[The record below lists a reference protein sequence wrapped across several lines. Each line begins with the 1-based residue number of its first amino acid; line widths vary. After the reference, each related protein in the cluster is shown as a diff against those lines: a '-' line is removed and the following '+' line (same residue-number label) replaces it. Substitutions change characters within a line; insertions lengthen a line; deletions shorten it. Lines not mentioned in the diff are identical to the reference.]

1 MNVLSNMTTL
11 RGGKYRIL
19 RPLGH
24 GSFGVTYL
32 ATAKFV
38 VKGTLGEME
47 TEVKVAVKEF
57 FMGDINTRAAD
68 GSSVEGS
75 GGSVFANY
83 RKKFRREAENLSKL
97 NHPNIVKVLDV
108 FDENNTTYYVMQYIE
123 GMNLNDYI
131 QKKGRLNET
140 EALGIV
146 KDMGK
151 ALSYMHRNRMLHL
164 DIKPKNVMIEND
176 GKAILIDFGLAKQYT
191 ANGDPESST
200 SIGMGTPGYAPIE
213 QANYHQDGT
222 FPVTLDIYAF
232 GATIYKMLT
241 GQTPPHASDLLEDGF
256 PETMFR
262 SLGVSEHIIGCVKKA
277 MGPTKKSRYQ
287 SLDVMVGDIECDDV
301 RSYSPLK
308 KRGTIINAI
317 KNVAS
322 AMNPLRGKR
331 YENVDDSLSTTP
343 VIVPDTMHS
352 SETTYEDRDNQN
364 FRSYEKAAKEGDAN
378 AQNNLGDCYYFG
390 RGVQQDYAKA
400 VYWYEKSAE
409 QGKAYAQNSLGV
421 CYYFGRGVQQ
431 DYAQAVFWYEKSA
444 EQGDADAQFM
454 LGVCYD
460 LGQGVQQD
468 YAKAVYW
475 YEKSAE
481 QGDANAQNN
490 LGDCYYFG
498 QGVKQ
503 DYAKAV
509 YWYEKSAEQ
518 GNDAAQYSLGRCYY
532 FGQGVQQDY
541 AKAVFWYA
549 KSAEQ
554 GNADAQYS
562 LGLCYDLGDGVQQDY
577 AKAVYWYEK
586 SAEQGNTYAQNNLG
600 DCYYLGQ
607 GVKQN
612 YAKALSWYAKS
623 AEQGNAAAQNNLG
636 ACYESGRGVQQDY
649 VKAVSWYEKSAEQ
662 GNADAQYSLGYCYT
676 FGQGVRQ
683 DYAKAVFWYAKSAE
697 QGNAGA
703 QYCLGTCYEN
713 GLGVKQDYSK
723 AVSWYEK
730 SAEQGNTY
738 AQEQLSR
745 LL

>member
-1 MNVLSNMTTL
+1 MTTL
-11 RGGKYRIL
+11 RDGKYRIL

-32 ATAKFV
+32 ATAKVV

-75 GGSVFANY
+75 GGSVFSNY

-131 QKKGRLNET
+131 QKKGRLNEK

-191 ANGDPESST
+191 ATGEPESST

-262 SLGVSEHIIGCVKKA
+262 NLGVSEHMIGCVKKA

-322 AMNPLRGKR
+322 AMNLLRGKR

-343 VIVPDTMHS
+343 VIVPNTMLS
-352 SETTYEDRDNQN
+352 SEKTDEDRDNQN
-364 FRSYEKAAKEGDAN
+364 FRSYEKAAKKGNAD
-378 AQNNLGDCYYFG
+378 AQNNLGVCYESG

-400 VYWYEKSAE
+400 V
-409 QGKAYAQNSLGV
+409 
-421 CYYFGRGVQQ
+421 
-431 DYAQAVFWYEKSA
+431 FWYEKSA
-444 EQGDADAQFM
+444 EQGNAYAQYN
-454 LGVCYD
+454 LGVCY
-460 LGQGVQQD
+460 
-468 YAKAVYW
+468 Y
-475 YEKSAE
+475 
-481 QGDANAQNN
+481 N
-490 LGDCYYFG
+490 
-498 QGVKQ
+498 
-503 DYAKAV
+503 
-509 YWYEKSAEQ
+509 
-518 GNDAAQYSLGRCYY
+518 GR
-532 FGQGVQQDY
+532 GVQQDY

-554 GNADAQYS
+554 GDADAQYN
-562 LGLCYDLGDGVQQDY
+562 LGFCYINGRGVRQDY
-577 AKAVYWYEK
+577 AKAV
-586 SAEQGNTYAQNNLG
+586 
-600 DCYYLGQ
+600 
-607 GVKQN
+607 
-612 YAKALSWYAKS
+612 SWYARS
-623 AEQGNAAAQNNLG
+623 AEQGNANAQFNLG
-636 ACYESGRGVQQDY
+636 ACYENGRGVNQDY
-649 VKAVSWYEKSAEQ
+649 AKAVSWYEKSAKQ
-662 GNADAQYSLGYCYT
+662 GNADAQ
-676 FGQGVRQ
+676 
-683 DYAKAVFWYAKSAE
+683 
-697 QGNAGA
+697 
-703 QYCLGTCYEN
+703 
-713 GLGVKQDYSK
+713 KQ
-723 AVSWYEK
+723 
-730 SAEQGNTY
+730 
-738 AQEQLSR
+738 LRR

>member
-11 RGGKYRIL
+11 RDGKYRIL

-123 GMNLNDYI
+123 GMNLNEYI

-140 EALGIV
+140 EALGMV

-164 DIKPKNVMIEND
+164 DIKPKNVMIEKD

-191 ANGDPESST
+191 ATGEPESST

-241 GQTPPHASDLLEDGF
+241 GQTPPHASDLLENGF
-256 PETMFR
+256 PEMMFR
-262 SLGVSEHIIGCVKKA
+262 SLGVSEHMIGCVKKA
-277 MGPTKKSRYQ
+277 MEPTKKSRYL

-331 YENVDDSLSTTP
+331 YVNVDDSLSTTP
-343 VIVPDTMHS
+343 VIVPDTMLS

-364 FRSYEKAAKEGDAN
+364 FRIYEKAAKKGDAN

-400 VYWYEKSAE
+400 V
-409 QGKAYAQNSLGV
+409 
-421 CYYFGRGVQQ
+421 
-431 DYAQAVFWYEKSA
+431 
-444 EQGDADAQFM
+444 
-454 LGVCYD
+454 
-460 LGQGVQQD
+460 
-468 YAKAVYW
+468 
-475 YEKSAE
+475 
-481 QGDANAQNN
+481 
-490 LGDCYYFG
+490 
-498 QGVKQ
+498 
-503 DYAKAV
+503 
-509 YWYEKSAEQ
+509 
-518 GNDAAQYSLGRCYY
+518 
-532 FGQGVQQDY
+532 
-541 AKAVFWYA
+541 FWYA

-554 GNADAQYS
+554 GNANAQKS
-562 LGLCYDLGDGVQQDY
+562 LGV
-577 AKAVYWYEK
+577 
-586 SAEQGNTYAQNNLG
+586 
-600 DCYYLGQ
+600 CYYNGQ
-607 GVKQN
+607 GVKQD

-623 AEQGNAAAQNNLG
+623 AEQGNADAQCYLGHCYYFGQGVRQDYAKALSWYAKSAEQGNVNAQYNLG
-636 ACYESGRGVQQDY
+636 LCYYYGKGVEQDY
-649 VKAVSWYEKSAEQ
+649 AKAVSWYAKSAEHGDADAQCYLGHCYYFGQGVKQDYAKALSWYAKSAEHGNAFAQYNLGVCYSFGQGVGQDYSTAVSWYAKSAEQ
-662 GNADAQYSLGYCYT
+662 GNADAQYNLGVCYEN
-676 FGQGVRQ
+676 GQGVRQ
-683 DYAKAVFWYAKSAE
+683 DYAKA
-697 QGNAGA
+697 
-703 QYCLGTCYEN
+703 L
-713 GLGVKQDYSK
+713 
-723 AVSWYEK
+723 SWYEK
-730 SAEQGNTY
+730 SARQGNAD
-738 AQEQLSR
+738 AQKQLRR

>member
-1 MNVLSNMTTL
+1 MNVLSDMTTL

-83 RKKFRREAENLSKL
+83 RKKFRREAENLAKL

-140 EALGIV
+140 EALCIV

-191 ANGDPESST
+191 ATGEPESST

-262 SLGVSEHIIGCVKKA
+262 SLGVSEHMTGCVKKA

-287 SLDVMVGDIECDDV
+287 TVDGMVGNIEYGAEISKRSSKVNDNTEYADVADINEI
-301 RSYSPLK
+301 RQHH
-308 KRGTIINAI
+308 AI
-317 KNVAS
+317 KTEQVNVINENKNRRSSNVKTTSRSKKMFLVLLLLILCGVGVWLLYGNNKKENTKPDYIADSGEAISSDDYVDLGLPSGTLWASCNVGASAPYEKGGIYAWGETVQKQSYRMENYFDIDSLAGSSSLYDMFGTEGQTQQSIIGTKYDVAS
-322 AMNPLRGKR
+322 AVCGPDYVMPTKAQLDELNTECTWTWGTLRRVKGMIVTGPNGNSIFLPACGSGN
-331 YENVDDSLSTTP
+331 ENGIFGYNEDGDYWCGELCDPKVHE
-343 VIVPDTMHS
+343 HS
-352 SETTYEDRDNQN
+352 NMDQELL
-364 FRSYEKAAKEGDAN
+364 KLEGP
-378 AQNNLGDCYYFG
+378 
-390 RGVQQDYAKA
+390 
-400 VYWYEKSAE
+400 SAR
-409 QGKAYAQNSLGV
+409 A
-421 CYYFGRGVQQ
+421 
-431 DYAQAVFWYEKSA
+431 
-444 EQGDADAQFM
+444 
-454 LGVCYD
+454 
-460 LGQGVQQD
+460 
-468 YAKAVYW
+468 
-475 YEKSAE
+475 
-481 QGDANAQNN
+481 
-490 LGDCYYFG
+490 
-498 QGVKQ
+498 
-503 DYAKAV
+503 
-509 YWYEKSAEQ
+509 
-518 GNDAAQYSLGRCYY
+518 YSLEFMETAGWIGVDENHMVSCGQRYY
-532 FGQGVQQDY
+532 GCSVRP
-541 AKAVFWYA
+541 
-549 KSAEQ
+549 
-554 GNADAQYS
+554 
-562 LGLCYDLGDGVQQDY
+562 
-577 AKAVYWYEK
+577 VY
-586 SAEQGNTYAQNNLG
+586 
-600 DCYYLGQ
+600 
-607 GVKQN
+607 V
-612 YAKALSWYAKS
+612 
-623 AEQGNAAAQNNLG
+623 
-636 ACYESGRGVQQDY
+636 
-649 VKAVSWYEKSAEQ
+649 
-662 GNADAQYSLGYCYT
+662 
-676 FGQGVRQ
+676 
-683 DYAKAVFWYAKSAE
+683 
-697 QGNAGA
+697 
-703 QYCLGTCYEN
+703 EN
-713 GLGVKQDYSK
+713 
-723 AVSWYEK
+723 
-730 SAEQGNTY
+730 
-738 AQEQLSR
+738 
-745 LL
+745 

>member
-11 RGGKYRIL
+11 KGGKYRIL

-140 EALGIV
+140 EALCIV
-146 KDMGK
+146 NDMGN

-191 ANGDPESST
+191 ATGEPESST

-262 SLGVSEHIIGCVKKA
+262 NLGVSEHMIGCVKKA
-277 MGPTKKSRYQ
+277 MEPTKKLRYQ
-287 SLDVMVGDIECDDV
+287 AVDVMVGDIECDDV

-308 KRGTIINAI
+308 KGGTIINAI

-322 AMNPLRGKR
+322 AMNLLRGKR

-343 VIVPDTMHS
+343 VIVPDTMLS
-352 SETTYEDRDNQN
+352 SETTDEDRDNQN
-364 FRSYEKAAKEGDAN
+364 FRSYEKAAKKGN
-378 AQNNLGDCYYFG
+378 AAAQYNLGVCYANG
-390 RGVQQDYAKA
+390 QGVNQDYAKA
-400 VYWYEKSAE
+400 VI
-409 QGKAYAQNSLGV
+409 
-421 CYYFGRGVQQ
+421 
-431 DYAQAVFWYEKSA
+431 WYEKSA
-444 EQGDADAQFM
+444 EQGDADAQYNLGNCYFFGRGLSQDYAKAVTWYEKSARQGNADAQNN
-454 LGVCYD
+454 LGVCYYNGRGVQQD
-460 LGQGVQQD
+460 YAKAVTWYEKSARQGNANAQNSLGVCYYNGQGVQQD
-468 YAKAVYW
+468 YAKAVTW
-475 YEKSAE
+475 YEKSAR
-481 QGDANAQNN
+481 QGNANAQYN
-490 LGDCYYFG
+490 LGVCYENG
-498 QGVKQ
+498 RGVNQ
-503 DYAKAV
+503 DYA
-509 YWYEKSAEQ
+509 
-518 GNDAAQYSLGRCYY
+518 
-532 FGQGVQQDY
+532 
-541 AKAVFWYA
+541 
-549 KSAEQ
+549 
-554 GNADAQYS
+554 
-562 LGLCYDLGDGVQQDY
+562 
-577 AKAVYWYEK
+577 
-586 SAEQGNTYAQNNLG
+586 
-600 DCYYLGQ
+600 
-607 GVKQN
+607 
-612 YAKALSWYAKS
+612 
-623 AEQGNAAAQNNLG
+623 
-636 ACYESGRGVQQDY
+636 
-649 VKAVSWYEKSAEQ
+649 KAVSWYEKSAKQ
-662 GNADAQYSLGYCYT
+662 GNADAQ
-676 FGQGVRQ
+676 
-683 DYAKAVFWYAKSAE
+683 
-697 QGNAGA
+697 
-703 QYCLGTCYEN
+703 
-713 GLGVKQDYSK
+713 KQ
-723 AVSWYEK
+723 
-730 SAEQGNTY
+730 
-738 AQEQLSR
+738 LRR

>member
-287 SLDVMVGDIECDDV
+287 TVDGMVRDIERDDV
-301 RSYSPLK
+301 SSGEIPTVNDGTEDDEMTYIHEDRQHNAVEDEQINKDETEDVHHSYDETMSRSK
-308 KRGTIINAI
+308 KVFLVFLLLVLCGVGIWLLYGNNKKENTKPDYIADSGEAISSDDYVDLGLPSGTLWASCNVGASAPYEKGGIYAWGETVQKQSYRMENYFDIDSLAGSSSLYDMFGTEGQTQQSIIGT
-317 KNVAS
+317 KYDVAS
-322 AMNPLRGKR
+322 AVCGPDYVMPTKAQLDELNTECTWTWGTLKR
-331 YENVDDSLSTTP
+331 VKGMIVTGPNGNSIFLPACGSGNENGIFGYNEDGYYWCGELCDPKVHE
-343 VIVPDTMHS
+343 HS
-352 SETTYEDRDNQN
+352 NMDQELLELD
-364 FRSYEKAAKEGDAN
+364 GP
-378 AQNNLGDCYYFG
+378 
-390 RGVQQDYAKA
+390 
-400 VYWYEKSAE
+400 SAR
-409 QGKAYAQNSLGV
+409 A
-421 CYYFGRGVQQ
+421 
-431 DYAQAVFWYEKSA
+431 
-444 EQGDADAQFM
+444 
-454 LGVCYD
+454 
-460 LGQGVQQD
+460 
-468 YAKAVYW
+468 
-475 YEKSAE
+475 
-481 QGDANAQNN
+481 
-490 LGDCYYFG
+490 
-498 QGVKQ
+498 
-503 DYAKAV
+503 
-509 YWYEKSAEQ
+509 
-518 GNDAAQYSLGRCYY
+518 YSLEFMETAGWIGVDENHMVSCGQRYY
-532 FGQGVQQDY
+532 GCSVRP
-541 AKAVFWYA
+541 V
-549 KSAEQ
+549 
-554 GNADAQYS
+554 
-562 LGLCYDLGDGVQQDY
+562 
-577 AKAVYWYEK
+577 
-586 SAEQGNTYAQNNLG
+586 
-600 DCYYLGQ
+600 
-607 GVKQN
+607 
-612 YAKALSWYAKS
+612 
-623 AEQGNAAAQNNLG
+623 
-636 ACYESGRGVQQDY
+636 Y
-649 VKAVSWYEKSAEQ
+649 VK
-662 GNADAQYSLGYCYT
+662 N
-676 FGQGVRQ
+676 
-683 DYAKAVFWYAKSAE
+683 
-697 QGNAGA
+697 
-703 QYCLGTCYEN
+703 
-713 GLGVKQDYSK
+713 
-723 AVSWYEK
+723 
-730 SAEQGNTY
+730 
-738 AQEQLSR
+738 
-745 LL
+745 